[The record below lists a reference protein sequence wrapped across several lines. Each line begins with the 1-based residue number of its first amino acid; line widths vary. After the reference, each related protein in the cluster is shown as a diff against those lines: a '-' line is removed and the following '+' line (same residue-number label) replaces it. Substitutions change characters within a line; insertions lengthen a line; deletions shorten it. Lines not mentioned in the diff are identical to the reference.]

1 MSLKLDDKREESK
14 TNIELTNNNIKDYT
28 DNISNDESKN
38 KNPFNQ
44 HNGLGTK
51 NNSKDFEFNN
61 QDEMIKS
68 LGASFFNPK
77 FKDGNN
83 KPENNNSKIKK
94 KNESNIANNISQKNN
109 SKINIDN
116 NNSKNNID
124 NNNSK
129 INIDNNNKSQ
139 NQISN
144 SKNNQIIENK
154 NGKTQLENGNIFG
167 NNIVNNKTCL
177 KPFGDTSYLN
187 SVLQCLGNIDELK
200 NHLLCNID
208 YFSADINIKQK
219 PLSFVFCRL
228 FKHLNENDV
237 KLYDLESFRWILSYK
252 NMAFKSEKRRNPIE
266 LLIFLLDTLH
276 DELNRVKYRNQNDNF
291 DKSDRKSVIENGII
305 FFKNAYDSI
314 ISSNFNWFRISEF
327 LCKRCYNKIYKLS
340 TFNTYELDILKTSY
354 ITGRN
359 LNISVN
365 ECINS
370 DSNSKKITCYC
381 NYCNQKTEMEMHSS
395 IYSSP
400 NIFIFL
406 INRNKFNSN
415 DFDENLFNL
424 NVRLDKIIS
433 LKGKIEKNNCPQVYE
448 LFGIVSLYKCK
459 YVSFCQSSIDNCWYF
474 YHEEIVE
481 KVEEQ
486 KVEFYHQN
494 NTFIPCILFYKK
506 KDIN

>member
-1 MSLKLDDKREESK
+1 MSSNSDYEREERETDVK
-14 TNIELTNNNIKDYT
+14 LTENNINIYSE
-28 DNISNDESKN
+28 NISNNESKN
-38 KNPFNQ
+38 KNLFNQ

-51 NNSKDFEFNN
+51 NNSKDFEFKNC
-61 QDEMIKS
+61 DEMIQS
-68 LGASFFNPK
+68 YLYGANLNPK
-77 FKDGNN
+77 FKDDNN
-83 KPENNNSKIKK
+83 KSKNSNSKINKN
-94 KNESNIANNISQKNN
+94 NESNISNNISQNN
-109 SKINIDN
+109 NNKSEKNIDN
-116 NNSKNNID
+116 NYI
-124 NNNSK
+124 
-129 INIDNNNKSQ
+129 KSQ
-139 NQISN
+139 NQIIS
-144 SKNNQIIENK
+144 SKNNQKIEIN
-154 NGKTQLENGNIFG
+154 NGKTQLENDNFFG

-252 NMAFKSEKRRNPIE
+252 NIAFKSEKRRNPID
-266 LLIFLLDTLH
+266 LLVFLLDTLH
-276 DELNRVKYRNQNDNF
+276 DELNRVKYRKQNDNF

-305 FFKNAYDSI
+305 FFKNAYDSV
-314 ISSNFNWFRISEF
+314 ISSNFNWFRISEC
-327 LCKRCYNKIYKLS
+327 LCKICYNKIYKLS

-354 ITGRN
+354 ITSRN

-365 ECINS
+365 DCINS
-370 DSNSKKITCYC
+370 DLNSKKITCYC

-486 KVEFYHQN
+486 KVEYYHQN